1 MILNLLTGRRVACTH
16 ELLGSQKLVPL
27 DLVSDCEAGCV
38 KTEVCDCEAGCV
50 RTLVALI
57 WMSPRIVKSLIS
69 RAVKT
74 LHSLLSFAP
83 VSWRATRCISQ
94 SREFKFG
101 TAITASDSWRNV
113 ARDVCSED
121 FTLAINCFG
130 HERGLFLLTL
140 IVRLT

>member
-1 MILNLLTGRRVACTH
+1 MCENSG
-16 ELLGSQKLVPL
+16 GFDL
-27 DLVSDCEAGCV
+27 DVS
-38 KTEVCDCEAGCV
+38 
-50 RTLVALI
+50 
-57 WMSPRIVKSLIS
+57 RIVKSLIS

-74 LHSLLSFAP
+74 LQSLLSRAP
-83 VSWRATRCISQ
+83 VSWRATRCFFQ

-101 TAITASDSWRNV
+101 TAIRAAHSWRNV